1 MTEQSQQNK
10 TKNTM
15 KELRDSMM
23 SLTIGVPVAIAES
36 VDVLVK
42 KATAIGRGTVTSFQC
57 ATTGNHGTLDAALEE
72 AEGLVASRFETIKSE
87 HPNAY
92 VAVQVNQPSRI
103 GAYHAVTAQVT
114 VAHSY

>member
-1 MTEQSQQNK
+1 MTEQSQNQP
-10 TKNTM
+10 KNTL
-15 KELRDSMM
+15 KDLRDSIM

-42 KATAIGRGTVTSFQC
+42 KATAMGRGTVTSYQC
-57 ATTGNHGTLDAALEE
+57 STTGNHGTLDEALGE
-72 AEGLVASRFETIKSE
+72 AEGLVSARFDAIKSE

-92 VAVQVNQPSRI
+92 IAVRVNQPSRV

-114 VAHSY
+114 VAHDY

>member
-57 ATTGNHGTLDAALEE
+57 ATTGNHGTLEE